1 MNNMPTENRKHSSA
15 PQIVPTV
22 YPRSQPIE
30 ELLDGFWNSGPML
43 ESLQVHVVPPENPLA
58 ILEQLGS
65 SPFERGGFPVVGFLA
80 TMYEK
85 VSRYALQ
92 RR

>member
-1 MNNMPTENRKHSSA
+1 MNNMPTENQELPSA
-15 PQIVPTV
+15 PGIAPTV

-30 ELLDGFWNSGPML
+30 ELLDGFWNCGPML
-43 ESLQVHVVPPENPLA
+43 ESIQVHVTPPEKPLA